1 MLVVLVAHDK
11 WFDRLKGF
19 SHVPDLPPRHLQ
31 QSNDQRPADIWGMK
45 QRAHSYRLTLWNHVE
60 WHRVRSV
67 TTVAKAGDDISLSD
81 FSSFK
86 TLSYWFMSL
95 VSTFSHLRIHLL
107 ARAASKDVR
116 LQPGEVDDPQ
126 KLSWIASPQSRR
138 SPEQNFISKWEPR
151 WRTMKIDYLK
161 HDFMNERRFRA
172 PKVQSP

>member
-1 MLVVLVAHDK
+1 MTD
-11 WFDRLKGF
+11 
-19 SHVPDLPPRHLQ
+19 DLIVWQVSLTCLICHHAICNKATINALLT
-31 QSNDQRPADIWGMK
+31 SEEWNKELIN
-45 QRAHSYRLTLWNHVE
+45 RLTLWNHVE

-67 TTVAKAGDDISLSD
+67 TTVAKAGDDRSLSD

-86 TLSYWFMSL
+86 TLSYWFLSL
-95 VSTFSHLRIHLL
+95 VSIFSHLRIHLL

-138 SPEQNFISKWEPR
+138 SPEHNFISTWKPR
-151 WRTMKIDYLK
+151 WKMMKIDYLK
-161 HDFMNERRFRA
+161 HDFMNEHRFRA